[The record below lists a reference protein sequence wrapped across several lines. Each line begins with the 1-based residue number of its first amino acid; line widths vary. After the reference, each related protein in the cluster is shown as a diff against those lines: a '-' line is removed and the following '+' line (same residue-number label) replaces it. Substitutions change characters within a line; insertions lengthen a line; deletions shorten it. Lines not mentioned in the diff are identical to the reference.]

1 MRTCVSGD
9 AYVCNMYVHVRE
21 EGRGGKLGIGKG
33 GSMRGNQLD
42 ERGEGREKKER

>member
-1 MRTCVSGD
+1 MRTCVSDD
-9 AYVCNMYVHVRE
+9 AYVCNVYVHVRE
-21 EGRGGKLGIGKG
+21 EGGGTELGIGKG